1 MRRHNAAMSKHIP
14 HIAALSFALS
24 PAGDGAMQIFPVG
37 QFSAPRGALRGKG
50 PWRLDAESAARLIAA
65 VANRANAIN
74 IDYEHQ
80 TLLAKENGQPAPAAG
95 WIAPDALEWRDDG
108 LYARQPEWTAR
119 AAAYIDAGEY
129 RYVSPLF
136 TYDAQTGE
144 VLDLIN
150 VALTNNP
157 AIDGMQALTLA
168 AASALTQSP
177 LTHPTENPMEK
188 LLQLLGLAADAD
200 VAAACTAVEALQ
212 AKLSEG
218 QTQIAALSAQ
228 TAQAATVD
236 PAKYVPVAAY
246 NDAMAKLAA
255 LSGET
260 LEAKI
265 AGLVE
270 DGIKTGKIIGE
281 AAKQWATE
289 LGKKDIA
296 ALSAFLD
303 KQPGIAA
310 LSGMQTSRQS
320 HESRSAALSPEQA
333 EVARNLGISE
343 DDYRKHL
350 EA

>member
-1 MRRHNAAMSKHIP
+1 MTTHTPS
-14 HIAALSFALS
+14 IAALSFALS
-24 PAGDGAMQIFPVG
+24 PSGDGAMQIFPAG
-37 QFSAPRGALRGKG
+37 QFSAPRGALRGHG
-50 PWRLDAESAARLIAA
+50 PWRLDADTAARLIAA
-65 VANRANAIN
+65 VASRANAIN

-108 LYARQPEWTAR
+108 LYARQPEWTER
-119 AAAYIDAGEY
+119 AAAYIQAGEY

-136 TYDAQTGE
+136 TYDAATGE

-168 AASALTQSP
+168 AASALTP
-177 LTHPTENPMEK
+177 LTPLPTENPMEK
-188 LLQLLGLAADAD
+188 LLELLGLAADAD
-200 VAAACTAVEALQ
+200 VAAACAAIETLQ
-212 AKLSEG
+212 AKVSEG

-228 TAQAATVD
+228 TAQTATVD
-236 PAKYVPVAAY
+236 PAKYVPAAAY
-246 NDAMAKLAA
+246 HDALAKLAA

-260 LEAKI
+260 LDAKI
-265 AGLVE
+265 NGLVE
-270 DGIKTGKIIGE
+270 DGIKTGKLIGE
-281 AAKQWATE
+281 AAQQWATE

-310 LSGMQTSRQS
+310 LSGMQSSRQAQ
-320 HESRSAALSPEQA
+320 ESRSATLSPAQA